1 MRIVKDLSA
10 RDEELWRAELSALFA
25 RDLGSGDLVSWICL
39 GGGEVI
45 AASGLACPAAEDS
58 RAELGLLRGEGLV
71 LNMYTLPAYR
81 RRGIASELLRRTIL
95 EARSRGLSALR
106 LQSTDDGRP
115 IYERAGFRDAGR
127 DMVLSL

>member
-1 MRIVKDLSA
+1 
-10 RDEELWRAELSALFA
+10 
-25 RDLGSGDLVSWICL
+25 
-39 GGGEVI
+39 
-45 AASGLACPAAEDS
+45 
-58 RAELGLLRGEGLV
+58 
-71 LNMYTLPAYR
+71 MYTLPAYR